1 MQIIRFTFALSSL
14 VALLAQAAPIS
25 VLDGSDSFEARDG
38 DIDLWRR
45 DPSISVGP
53 GVRHPGDAAGADF
66 HPLPPGTYVETHDKV
81 YTHHEVNAAAGR
93 LIHQALPVA
102 PDYTSNRQ
110 RTGARTYPKASSGF
124 RASESAHDPTHGF
137 DQAYHYPM
145 TGMPGAAHRNPT
157 TGRVSM
163 KVGTDRL
170 VAWKNNA
177 DTHYNIGMSYHDPK
191 RPIPATSKNHPFS
204 MAPVKTGGPMKIQA
218 VKAKKALQRT
228 WRKAT
233 GKH

>member
-14 VALLAQAAPIS
+14 VALLAHAAPIS
-25 VLDGSDSFEARDG
+25 VLDGSDSLEARDG

-45 DPSISVGP
+45 DPMFSVGP

-66 HPLPPGTYVETHDKV
+66 HPLPPGTYIETHNHV
-81 YTHHEVNAAAGR
+81 YTHDEVNAAAHR
-93 LIHQALPVA
+93 LIHEALPQA
-102 PDYTSNRQ
+102 PNYNSNRE
-110 RTGARTYPKASSGF
+110 RSGARTYPKASSGF
-124 RASESAHDPTHGF
+124 RKSESAHDPAHGF
-137 DQAYHYPM
+137 DHAYHYPM
-145 TGMPGAAHRNPT
+145 SGLPGPAHRNPT

-163 KVGTDRL
+163 KVGTDRIM
-170 VAWKNNA
+170 AWRNRA
-177 DTHYNIGMSYHDPK
+177 DTHYHIGMSYHDPK

-204 MAPVKTGGPMKIQA
+204 SASVKRGGRMKIKA
-218 VKAKKALQRT
+218 LKAKKALQRS